1 MTMFNS
7 DQINNDA
14 DLCWTAFQYV
24 ADELRPDDAAAFE
37 RRLETDQIAREA
49 VARVVELSQTV
60 RALPIETFAT
70 PTAPAVAP
78 IFVAS
83 RSNTTCSLPV
93 GWSHPVGWMAVGMA
107 ACLMA
112 MMGIQAVGPG
122 LAPATDVLIASSAP
136 ADKASHSD
144 AVALAWFRTQGA
156 VDVDGLAANGLVAE
170 EHDASLAELSEEVI
184 EETDGEFIA
193 DANTNNARTP
203 AWLLAALS
211 ATPQPSVTGDN

>member
-1 MTMFNS
+1 M
-7 DQINNDA
+7 NNDA
-14 DLCWTAFQYV
+14 DLYWTAFQYV
-24 ADELRPDDAAAFE
+24 ADELQPDDAAAFE
-37 RRLETDQIAREA
+37 RRLETDQTAREA

-83 RSNTTCSLPV
+83 RSSTTCSLPV
-93 GWSHPVGWMAVGMA
+93 GWSHPVGWMAVGVA

-112 MMGIQAVGPG
+112 MMGIQAIGPR

-136 ADKASHSD
+136 ADSASNSD

-156 VDVDGLAANGLVAE
+156 VDVDGLAADE
-170 EHDASLAELSEEVI
+170 DDASLAELSEEVI

>member
-7 DQINNDA
+7 DHINNNA
-14 DLCWTAFQYV
+14 DLYWTAFQYV
-24 ADELRPDDAAAFE
+24 ADELQPDDAAAFE
-37 RRLETDQIAREA
+37 RRLETDQTAREA

-60 RALPIETFAT
+60 RALPAETFAM
-70 PTAPAVAP
+70 PTAPTVSP

-83 RSNTTCSLPV
+83 RSNTT
-93 GWSHPVGWMAVGMA
+93 WSHPVGWMAVGVA

-112 MMGIQAVGPG
+112 MMGIQAIGPR
-122 LAPATDVLIASSAP
+122 LAPSTDVLIASSTP

-156 VDVDGLAANGLVAE
+156 VDVDGLAANGLATA

-184 EETDGEFIA
+184 EEADGEFIA
-193 DANTNNARTP
+193 DASTNDARTP

-211 ATPQPSVTGDN
+211 ATPQSSVTGDN